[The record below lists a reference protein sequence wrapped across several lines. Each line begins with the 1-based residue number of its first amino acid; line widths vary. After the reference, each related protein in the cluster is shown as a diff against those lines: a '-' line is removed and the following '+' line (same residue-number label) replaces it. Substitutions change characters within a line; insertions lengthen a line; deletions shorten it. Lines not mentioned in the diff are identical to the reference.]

1 MLLYIS
7 LKNDELSSVQ
17 LKYICSLVIMVN
29 NLYIVACY
37 PFAVTTA
44 SEKSYRVI
52 LKGRDFQNV
61 SGIPSRMLS
70 LPQGVK
76 VMLTVRSKYITIRR
90 HDVMMSDVNQ
100 LTTGRP
106 SYLLLQISPTPKPP

>member
-17 LKYICSLVIMVN
+17 LKYICSLVITVN
-29 NLYIVACY
+29 NFYIVACY

-44 SEKSYRVI
+44 SEKSYRVT

-76 VMLTVRSKYITIRR
+76 VMLTVRSKYIIIRR
-90 HDVMMSDVNQ
+90 HDVRCQSIDHWTTKL
-100 LTTGRP
+100 LTVTN
-106 SYLLLQISPTPKPP
+106 